1 MKFEKISTEAYKA
14 YLEENR
20 NAVTS
25 NSQIALLVKYF
36 EEKMPVPVRST
47 GASAGYDFVAP
58 ITVLVPAHGS
68 AKVPTGIK
76 VKLDKDK
83 FLAMYIRSGYATK
96 RGLELMNQVS
106 VIDSDYYGN
115 PSNEG
120 HIVEFIKNNS
130 GKPVIIEQG
139 SRFCQGVIQQY
150 FVVEGDEAGVGKSRN
165 GGFGSTGDKVEVK
178 EVEKETSHPSTAEGK
193 EPELDKHEEDIIDT
207 AEQRTSGVD
216 ASGNNAKEELEETVR
231 DKVEPPVKEAEAHG
245 ETLDPEIPE
254 AQQGKKHEGK
264 KNLKKKMRH

>member
-130 GKPVIIEQG
+130 SKPVIIEQG
-139 SRFCQGVIQQY
+139 NRFCQGVIQQY

-165 GGFGSTGDKVEVK
+165 GGFGSTGDKVEEVK

-193 EPELDKHEEDIIDT
+193 EPELDKHEEDIVDT

-216 ASGNNAKEELEETVR
+216 ASSNNTEEELEEVVR
-231 DKVEPPVKEAEAHG
+231 DKVEPPVKEDEARQ
-245 ETLDPEIPE
+245 D
-254 AQQGKKHEGK
+254 KKHEGK